1 MRTPCQKGQ
10 RSSGLHFTDYKFGGQ
25 LLGVDNC
32 PHCNVSKPLLRRVF
46 SLVENQIAPRGDG
59 GPPSGWS
66 VYRCTSCGYLVTAK
80 GKDSDTS
87 AAPFVEEIFPPLW
100 SVNEAVPERVAHYL
114 VQAQRTLNS
123 PDASVIMS
131 ASSIDAMLKDHGL
144 PEGDL
149 HKRIDLAVKNA
160 ILTRHI
166 ADWGKRVRLDTV
178 NRRYAAVEAA
188 PMEYADA
195 KRAFDFANA
204 MTEYLYVLP
213 ARIPADIRPDTVRA
227 NKVA

>member
-1 MRTPCQKGQ
+1 M
-10 RSSGLHFTDYKFGGQ
+10 HFTDYKFGGQ
-25 LLGVDNC
+25 LLGIDNC

-80 GKDSDTS
+80 GQESDTG
-87 AAPFVEEIFPPLW
+87 PHPYVETIFPPLW
-100 SVNEAVPERVAHYL
+100 SVNECVPTRVALYL
-114 VQAQRTLNS
+114 VQAHRTLSS

-131 ASSIDAMLKDHGL
+131 ASSIDAMLKDHDL
-144 PEGDL
+144 PEGTL
-149 HKRIDLAVKNA
+149 RERIDIAVQQS
-160 ILTRHI
+160 ILTQRM
-166 ADWGKRVRLDTV
+166 ADWGHRVRLEQV
-178 NRRYAAVEAA
+178 NYKSASVDAP

-204 MTEYLYVLP
+204 LTEYLYVLP
-213 ARIPADIRPDTVRA
+213 SRIPVDIRLEAA
-227 NKVA
+227 NANSVA